1 MHSLKKKIKNKN
13 TFGIDLQ
20 NIKKTIITFSIW
32 VLGWRVLE
40 EVKYSHVDPPVEE
53 PE

>member
-1 MHSLKKKIKNKN
+1 M
-13 TFGIDLQ
+13 GLQ
-20 NIKKTIITFSIW
+20 NIRNNYLFYFSISKLISGIQLTFSIW